1 MIIMKDKANTINYK
15 EIGIFILVLLA
26 IIFILLK
33 VVPVN
38 FRYGILIAVGIS
50 MIIMPMTKKK
60 ITDHDE
66 RNHQIDLQAKA
77 TAFNILEIV
86 FGLLLLSF
94 TIMHIT
100 YMALVLTLTAYLILK
115 MVNLMAFSYYHKNN

>member
-1 MIIMKDKANTINYK
+1 MMKDKENTINYK

-60 ITDHDE
+60 MIDHDE
-66 RNHQIDLQAKA
+66 RNYQIDLQAKA
-77 TAFNILEIV
+77 IAFNILEIV

>member
-1 MIIMKDKANTINYK
+1 MMKDKANTINYK
-15 EIGIFILVLLA
+15 EIGIFILLLLA

-60 ITDHDE
+60 IIDHDE

-77 TAFNILEIV
+77 IAFNILEIV

>member
-1 MIIMKDKANTINYK
+1 MMKDKANTINYK

-38 FRYGILIAVGIS
+38 FRYGILIAVGVS

-60 ITDHDE
+60 IIDHDE

-77 TAFNILEIV
+77 IAFNMLEIV

-100 YMALVLTLTAYLILK
+100 YMALVLTLTAYLIIK

>member
-1 MIIMKDKANTINYK
+1 MMKHKENRVNYK

-26 IIFILLK
+26 IIFILLR
-33 VVPVN
+33 VIPTN

-50 MIIMPMTKKK
+50 MIVMPMTKKK

-66 RNHQIDLQAKA
+66 RNYQIDLQAKA
-77 TAFNILEIV
+77 IAFNILEIV

-100 YMALVLTLTAYLILK
+100 LI
-115 MVNLMAFSYYHKNN
+115 NIW

>member
-1 MIIMKDKANTINYK
+1 MMKDKANTINYR

-50 MIIMPMTKKK
+50 MIIMPMTKKQ
-60 ITDHDE
+60 IIDHDE
-66 RNHQIDLQAKA
+66 RNYQIDLQAKA
-77 TAFNILEIV
+77 FAFNILEIV

-100 YMALVLTLTAYLILK
+100 YMALVLTLTAYLIIK

>member
-1 MIIMKDKANTINYK
+1 MKDKANTINYK

-60 ITDHDE
+60 IIDHDE
-66 RNHQIDLQAKA
+66 RNYQIDLQAKA
-77 TAFNILEIV
+77 IAFNILEIV

-115 MVNLMAFSYYHKNN
+115 IVNLMAFSYYHKNN

>member
-1 MIIMKDKANTINYK
+1 MMKDKENTINYK

-60 ITDHDE
+60 IIDHDE
-66 RNHQIDLQAKA
+66 RNYQIDLQAKA
-77 TAFNILEIV
+77 IAFNILEIV

-115 MVNLMAFSYYHKNN
+115 IVNLMAFSYYHKNN

>member
-1 MIIMKDKANTINYK
+1 MMKDKANTINYK

-60 ITDHDE
+60 IIDYDE

-77 TAFNILEIV
+77 IAFNILEIV

-115 MVNLMAFSYYHKNN
+115 MVNLMGFLLLP

>member
-1 MIIMKDKANTINYK
+1 MKNKANTINYK

-60 ITDHDE
+60 IIDHDE
-66 RNHQIDLQAKA
+66 RNHQIDFQAKA

-100 YMALVLTLTAYLILK
+100 YMALVLTLTDYLILK
-115 MVNLMAFSYYHKNN
+115 IVNLMAFSYYHKNN

>member
-1 MIIMKDKANTINYK
+1 MMKDKVNTINYK

-60 ITDHDE
+60 IIDHDE
-66 RNHQIDLQAKA
+66 RNYQIDLQAKA
-77 TAFNILEIV
+77 IAFNILEIV

-115 MVNLMAFSYYHKNN
+115 IVNLMAFSYYHKNN

>member
-1 MIIMKDKANTINYK
+1 MMKDKENTINYK

-60 ITDHDE
+60 MIDHDE
-66 RNHQIDLQAKA
+66 RNYQIDLQAKA
-77 TAFNILEIV
+77 IAFNILEIV

-94 TIMHIT
+94 TIMHIA
-100 YMALVLTLTAYLILK
+100 YIALVLTLIAYLIIK
-115 MVNLMAFSYYHKNN
+115 IVNLLAFSYYHKNN

>member
-1 MIIMKDKANTINYK
+1 MKDKENTINYK

-33 VVPVN
+33 VVPTN

-50 MIIMPMTKKK
+50 MIVMPMTKKK
-60 ITDHDE
+60 IIDHDE
-66 RNHQIDLQAKA
+66 RNYQIDLQAK
-77 TAFNILEIV
+77 TFAFNILEIV

-94 TIMHIT
+94 SIMHIT
-100 YMALVLTLTAYLILK
+100 FIALVLTLTAYLIIK
-115 MVNLMAFSYYHKNN
+115 MINLLAFSYYHKNN

>member
-1 MIIMKDKANTINYK
+1 MMKDKANTINYK

-50 MIIMPMTKKK
+50 MIIMPITKKK
-60 ITDHDE
+60 IIDHDE

-77 TAFNILEIV
+77 IAFNILEIV

-100 YMALVLTLTAYLILK
+100 YMALVLTLTAYLIIK

>member
-1 MIIMKDKANTINYK
+1 MMKDKENTINYK
-15 EIGIFILVLLA
+15 EIGIFILALLV

-38 FRYGILIAVGIS
+38 FRYSILIAIGIS
-50 MIIMPMTKKK
+50 MIVMPMTKKK

-66 RNHQIDLQAKA
+66 RNYQIDLQAKA
-77 TAFNILEIV
+77 IAFNILEIV

-100 YMALVLTLTAYLILK
+100 YMALVLTLTAYLIIK

>member
-1 MIIMKDKANTINYK
+1 MKDKANTINYK

-60 ITDHDE
+60 LLTTMKEITRLIFKLKQLHL
-66 RNHQIDLQAKA
+66 I
-77 TAFNILEIV
+77 
-86 FGLLLLSF
+86 
-94 TIMHIT
+94 
-100 YMALVLTLTAYLILK
+100 YLR
-115 MVNLMAFSYYHKNN
+115 

>member
-1 MIIMKDKANTINYK
+1 MMKDKENTINYK

-38 FRYGILIAVGIS
+38 FRYGILIAVGVS

-60 ITDHDE
+60 IIDHDE

-77 TAFNILEIV
+77 IAFNMLEIV

-100 YMALVLTLTAYLILK
+100 YIALVLTLTAYLIIK

>member
-1 MIIMKDKANTINYK
+1 MMKDKENTINYK
-15 EIGIFILVLLA
+15 EIVIFILVLLA
-26 IIFILLK
+26 IIFVLLK

-38 FRYGILIAVGIS
+38 FRYGILIAVAIS

-60 ITDHDE
+60 VIDHDE
-66 RNHQIDLQAKA
+66 RNYQIDLQAKA
-77 TAFNILEIV
+77 LAFNILEIV

-94 TIMHIT
+94 SIMHVT
-100 YMALVLTLTAYLILK
+100 YIALVLTLIAYLIIK